1 MLKNVRTGSSTLAGF
16 ILAEQRHF
24 PTATGDFSLIL
35 EQIAFAAKIISW
47 EVNKAGIANIVGA
60 TLSSNVHGETQQK
73 LDVFANTKMITAL
86 DHLGLL
92 GGMASEEAEGII
104 PIPDKYPKGK
114 YIIVF
119 DPLDGSSNIDVNVN
133 IGTIFAMFKRPGGKA
148 GEAVYQDFLQSG
160 RNLIAAGYVVYG
172 SSTMLVYTTGRG
184 VNGFTLD
191 PSVGEFILSHP
202 DMTIPENGRIYSV
215 NEANYNRWEPAMRD
229 YIEEL
234 RNSTEPPYTARYIG
248 SLVADFHRNLLKGG
262 IFLYPADTK
271 NPKGKLRLMYEA
283 IPLAYICEQAGGRAT
298 DGREEILD
306 IVPTAIHQ
314 RTPLVIGSKNDV
326 EKYMNLTR
334 ESAARKGKENKPG
347 ENT

>member
-60 TLSSNVHGETQQK
+60 THTSNIHGETQQK

-92 GGMASEEAEGII
+92 CGMASEEAEGII

-133 IGTIFAMFKRPGGKA
+133 IGTIFAVYKKPGGAA
-148 GEAVYQDFLQSG
+148 GEAVPTDFLQPG
-160 RNLIAAGYVVYG
+160 KNLVAAGYIVYG

-202 DMTIPENGRIYSV
+202 DMTIPESGRIYSV
-215 NEANYNRWEPAMRD
+215 NEANFNKWDAVTKNF
-229 YIEEL
+229 IEEL
-234 RNSTEPPYTARYIG
+234 RNNSETPYIARYIG

-262 IFLYPADTK
+262 VFLYPADTK

-283 IPLAYICEQAGGRAT
+283 IPLAFICEQAGGRAI
-298 DGREEILD
+298 DGKRNILD
-306 IVPTAIHQ
+306 IVPDAIHQ
-314 RTPLVIGSKNDV
+314 RTPLVIGSKRDV
-326 EKYMNLTR
+326 ERYLELAEESSVKKKKNDR
-334 ESAARKGKENKPG
+334 EKS
-347 ENT
+347 

>member
-148 GEAVYQDFLQSG
+148 GEASYQDFLQSG

-202 DMTIPENGRIYSV
+202 DMTIPETGRIYSV
-215 NEANYNRWEPAMRD
+215 NEANYNRWEPVMREYVD
-229 YIEEL
+229 EL
-234 RNSTEPPYTARYIG
+234 RNNTERPYTARYIG

-298 DGREEILD
+298 DGREDILD
-306 IVPTAIHQ
+306 IVPSAIHQ

-326 EKYMNLTR
+326 EIYMNIAR
-334 ESAARKGKENKPG
+334 ESARKGEKNKPG